1 MTTTNFMKADYSL
14 SGLIEQIDMGS
25 IGLPDIQRP
34 FVWKNTKVRNLFD
47 SMYRGFPIGY
57 LLFWETG
64 GAMQNRSQKQIG
76 AEDKQL
82 IPDLLIVDGQQRLTA
97 IYAVVTGTP
106 VYRNNYDAE
115 QIEIAFNPLQERFE
129 VADAAIRRDRSY
141 ITNISEIWG
150 KDSDVFQ
157 VVENYL
163 ASLGEAREVGI
174 EEKKQVQNA
183 VSRLSNLLYYPF
195 TALQLS
201 ANLDEEEV
209 SEVFV
214 RINSEGKKLNQADFI
229 LTLMSVFWDEGR
241 KELEQFCK
249 DARSPSTKGAS
260 PYNQFIAPDPD
271 QLLRVNIG
279 LGFRRARLK
288 TVYSI
293 LRGKDLQ
300 SESFDEARRQEQF
313 EVLQNAQSRTL
324 NLTYWHDF
332 HKALIRA
339 GYRSNKMI
347 SSQNSLIFAYILYL
361 LGRTEFGVDD
371 QTLRQVTAQ
380 WFFMAALTGRY
391 TSSPESAMEFDL
403 RRFRHLETAE
413 DFIATLRQVCND
425 TLTSDYWTITLPNEL
440 ATSAARSPS
449 MFAYYAALNLL
460 GAKVLYSKH
469 TVAELMDPL
478 VQGTKSS
485 MERHHL
491 FPKAYLSRLGVTEN
505 RMTNQ
510 IANFTVLEWGD
521 NTAISDRDPEEY
533 VPEYEAQFSSKELER
548 MYYWHALPEG
558 WYAMDYETF
567 LRRRRELMAQV
578 IKDAYAELAAES
590 TPGQAPEREV
600 PVETLVAEG
609 ESAGTEFKSTLR
621 MNLHT
626 GEKDSRME
634 QAVLKTIA
642 GFLNM
647 AGGKL
652 VIGVADDGKPVGI
665 EADGFAS
672 DDKYNLHFVNL
683 VKERLGPQHMMYIHP
698 RFEDYDGTRVFV
710 VECQKARQ
718 PVYLKEG
725 NTEHFFIRSGAATT
739 ELTASQMNEFIKQRF

>member
-64 GAMQNRSQKQIG
+64 GSATNRQIG
-76 AEDKQL
+76 ENNKQL
-82 IPDLLIVDGQQRLTA
+82 VPDLLIVDGQQRLTA

-106 VYRNNYDAE
+106 VYRDNYKAE
-115 QIEIAFNPLQERFE
+115 EIEIAFNPLQEQFE
-129 VADAAIRRDRSY
+129 VADAAIRRDHSY
-141 ITNISEIWG
+141 ITNISKIWQ
-150 KDSDVFQ
+150 KDSDIFQ
-157 VVENYL
+157 VVEDYL
-163 ASLGEAREVGI
+163 ADLGTVREIGTA
-174 EEKKQVQNA
+174 EKKQVQQA
-183 VSRLSNLLYYPF
+183 ISRLSNLLYYPF

-201 ANLDEEEV
+201 ANLNEEEV

-249 DARSPSTKGAS
+249 ASRSPASKGAS

-271 QLLRVNIG
+271 QLLRVSIG

-300 SESFDEARRQEQF
+300 NESFDESRRQEQF
-313 EVLQNAQSRTL
+313 GVLQDAQARTL

-347 SSQNSLIFAYILYL
+347 SSENSLIFAYILYL
-361 LGRTEFGVDD
+361 LGRTEYGVDD
-371 QTLRQVTAQ
+371 QTLRQATAQ
-380 WFFMAALTGRY
+380 WFFMSSLTGRY

-403 RRFRHLETAE
+403 RRFRDLETAE
-413 DFIATLRQVCND
+413 QFIATLRQVCDD
-425 TLTSDYWTITLPNEL
+425 TLTSDYWSITLPNEL

-469 TVAELMDPL
+469 TVNELMDPA

-485 MERHHL
+485 LERHHL
-491 FPKAYLSRLGVTEN
+491 FPKAYLTKIGVAET

-510 IANFTVLEWGD
+510 IANFTMLEWGD
-521 NTAISDRDPEEY
+521 NSSISDRPPEEY

-548 MYYWHALPEG
+548 MYYWHALPHG
-558 WYAMDYETF
+558 WYAMDYQTF
-567 LRRRRELMAQV
+567 LRRRRELMAGV
-578 IKDAYAELAAES
+578 IKDAYAELAAQSAPGEAAE
-590 TPGQAPEREV
+590 TPL
-600 PVETLVAEG
+600 PVEALVTEG
-609 ESAGTEFKSTLR
+609 ESTGAEFKSTLR
-621 MNLHT
+621 INLHT
-626 GEKDSRME
+626 GEKDRRME
-634 QAVLKTIA
+634 LAVLKTIA
-642 GFLNM
+642 AFLNM
-647 AGGKL
+647 SGGQL
-652 VIGVADDGKPVGI
+652 VIGVADDGNPVGI
-665 EADGFAS
+665 DVDGFES
-672 DDKYNLHFVNL
+672 EDKFYLHFVNL
-683 VKERLGPQHMMYIHP
+683 VKQRIGPQHMMCIHP
-698 RFEDYDGTRVFV
+698 RFEDYEGARVFV
-710 VECQKARQ
+710 VECHKARQ
-718 PVYLKEG
+718 PVYVQDE
-725 NTEHFFIRSGAATT
+725 NVERFYIRSGAATT
-739 ELTASQMNEFIKQRF
+739 ELTASQMNDFIRQRF

>member
-64 GAMQNRSQKQIG
+64 GSAKNGQIG
-76 AEDKQL
+76 VEKKQL
-82 IPDLLIVDGQQRLTA
+82 VPDLLIVDGQQRLTA

-106 VYRNNYDAE
+106 VYRDNYAAE
-115 QIEIAFNPLQERFE
+115 AIEIAFNPLQEQFE
-129 VADAAIRRDRSY
+129 VADAATRRDHSY
-141 ITNISEIWG
+141 ITNISEIWQQ
-150 KDSDVFQ
+150 DSDIFQ

-163 ASLGEAREVGI
+163 DELGKVREVGTA
-174 EEKKQVQNA
+174 EKKQVQQA
-183 VSRLSNLLYYPF
+183 ISRLSNLLYYPF

-209 SEVFV
+209 SEIFV

-241 KELEQFCK
+241 KELEHFCK
-249 DARSPSTKGAS
+249 GSRSPASKGAS

-271 QLLRVNIG
+271 QLLRVSIG

-300 SESFDEARRQEQF
+300 SESFDESRRQRQF
-313 EVLQNAQSRTL
+313 GVLQDAQQRTL

-332 HKALIRA
+332 HKVLIRA

-347 SSQNSLIFAYILYL
+347 SSENSLIFAYILYL
-361 LGRTEFGVDD
+361 LGRTEYGVDD
-371 QTLRQVTAQ
+371 QTLRQATAQ
-380 WFFMAALTGRY
+380 WFFMSSLTGRY

-403 RRFRHLETAE
+403 RRFRDLETAE
-413 DFIATLRQVCND
+413 QFIATLRQVCND
-425 TLTSDYWTITLPNEL
+425 TLTPDYWSITLPNEL

-460 GAKVLYSKH
+460 GARVLYSKH
-469 TVAELMDPL
+469 TVTELMDPA

-485 MERHHL
+485 LERHHL
-491 FPKAYLSRLGVTEN
+491 FPKAYLVKIGVTET

-510 IANFTVLEWGD
+510 IANFTMLEWGD
-521 NTAISDRDPEEY
+521 NSSISDRRPEDY

-548 MYYWHALPEG
+548 MYYWHSLPYG
-558 WYAMDYETF
+558 WYSMDYQTF
-567 LRRRRELMAQV
+567 LRHRRELMAKV
-578 IKDAYAELAAES
+578 IQDAYAELAAES
-590 TPGQAPEREV
+590 MPGEAIEPSL
-600 PVETLVAEG
+600 PVESLVIEG
-609 ESAGTEFKSTLR
+609 ESSGAEFKSTLR
-621 MNLHT
+621 INLHN
-626 GEKDSRME
+626 GEKDRRME
-634 QAVLKTIA
+634 LGVLKTIA
-642 GFLNM
+642 AFLNM
-647 AGGKL
+647 AGGQL
-652 VIGVADDGKPVGI
+652 VIGVADDGNPVGI

-672 DDKYNLHFVNL
+672 EDKFYLHFVNL
-683 VKERLGPQHMMYIHP
+683 VKERIGPQHMMYVHP
-698 RFEDYDGTRVFV
+698 RFEDYGEVRVFV
-710 VECQKARQ
+710 AECQKAHQ
-718 PVYLKEG
+718 PVYVQDDKVER
-725 NTEHFFIRSGAATT
+725 FYIRSGAATT
-739 ELTASQMNEFIKQRF
+739 ELTARQMTEFIRQRF